1 MTVKAK
7 FGNQNPTQ
15 SVILPY
21 SKSLYQKAIDNYES
35 SKRTA
40 QPWQVD
46 LTKHIYAVNKDG
58 LWTHTKFAYSLPRRN
73 GKNEVVAIRKM
84 QGLQEGRE

>member
-21 SKSLYQKAIDNYES
+21 TNSLCHEAIDYYE
-35 SKRTA
+35 RTGLTCYD
-40 QPWQVD
+40 WQ
-46 LTKHIYAVNKDG
+46 
-58 LWTHTKFAYSLPRRN
+58 RN
-73 GKNEVVAIRKM
+73 M
-84 QGLQEGRE
+84 